1 MENTWIYGPAE
12 ADDEKALY
20 QLREVSLFY
29 SCGFY
34 IVEVKDEPE
43 LSQRFNNPLEAWTRF
58 IDIIDIRVRRRIKN
72 MLKSRGLA
80 NPQKRMK
87 KTLYQLREVSLF
99 YNGESYTVEVEGEP
113 ELSQEFNN
121 PLEAWTR
128 FVDIIDSR
136 VRRRI
141 GDMLESRG
149 YSRYTGEPKNE
160 K

>member
-1 MENTWIYGPAE
+1 
-12 ADDEKALY
+12 
-20 QLREVSLFY
+20 
-29 SCGFY
+29 
-34 IVEVKDEPE
+34 
-43 LSQRFNNPLEAWTRF
+43 
-58 IDIIDIRVRRRIKN
+58 
-72 MLKSRGLA
+72 
-80 NPQKRMK
+80 MK

-99 YNGESYTVEVEGEP
+99 YSGESYTVEVEGEP

-136 VRRRI
+136 VRHRI
-141 GDMLESRG
+141 GDMLESQG